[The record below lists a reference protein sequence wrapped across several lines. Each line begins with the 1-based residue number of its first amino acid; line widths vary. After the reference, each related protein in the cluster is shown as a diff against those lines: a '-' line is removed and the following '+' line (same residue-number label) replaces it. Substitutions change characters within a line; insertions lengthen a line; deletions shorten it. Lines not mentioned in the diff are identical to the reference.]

1 MTKINRISKTTKYKD
16 NPFLNSDVFTI
27 PKGKS
32 AYRVGRMD
40 KLLVDSDTG
49 EIENMAAVYAYE
61 EKDKEEFIKVYVNGM
76 KSLMDMSNTGSKA
89 FYFIMNCLRINDDRV
104 YVNIMEMAEYCK
116 WKNTAQCYLGLG
128 ELIANKI
135 VAPSMSPNLWFINP
149 KFVFNG
155 NRILFMKEY
164 RMKENSVDGGG
175 EKKKLKDPLKKVS
188 NQPELLQG
196 SITW

>member
-1 MTKINRISKTTKYKD
+1 MTKINRISKATKYKD

-104 YVNIMEMAEYCK
+104 YVNITEMAEYCK

-164 RMKENSVDGGG
+164 RMKENSVGGN